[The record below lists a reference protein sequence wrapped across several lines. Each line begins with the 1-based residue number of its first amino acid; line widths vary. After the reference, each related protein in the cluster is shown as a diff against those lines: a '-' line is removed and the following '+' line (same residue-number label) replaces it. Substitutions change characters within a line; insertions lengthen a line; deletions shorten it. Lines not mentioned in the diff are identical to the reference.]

1 MFRSEL
7 PVEITGMSILG
18 MVNWSYKW
26 YKRDG
31 GKTIDEIGDIYVD
44 LILQALLTDKQ
55 KEEEIT
61 RPFLLKNQ
69 LVVD

>member
-1 MFRSEL
+1 M

-44 LILQALLTDKQ
+44 LILNALLIDNQ
-55 KEEEIT
+55 KEAEIT
-61 RPFLLKNQ
+61 QPFLLKNQ
-69 LVVD
+69 VVAD